1 MFWSIFGQSLG
12 FILAIVI
19 LGSIIAS
26 LLSRGSGSDQD
37 QD

>member
-26 LLSRGSGSDQD
+26 LLSRRSDND
-37 QD
+37 HEKD